1 MSNTVFVSRKRASE
15 ISGIPIK
22 NIYKA
27 VRDGRIRKSGISCL
41 ILLSDVLK
49 LNTGEVAD
57 VNETNEVK

>member
-1 MSNTVFVSRKRASE
+1 MANTVFVSRKKAAE

-27 VRDGRIRKSGISCL
+27 VRDGRIRKSGISYL